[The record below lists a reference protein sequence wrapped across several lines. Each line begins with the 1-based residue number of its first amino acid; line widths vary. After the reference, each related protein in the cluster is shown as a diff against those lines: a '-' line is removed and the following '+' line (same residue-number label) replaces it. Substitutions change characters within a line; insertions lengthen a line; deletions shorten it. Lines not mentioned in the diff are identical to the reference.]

1 MKLRCPECVKM
12 VEATLDDLH
21 GEYSCDDCGLI
32 LLDQILDDKP
42 KEMVEQTSYKY
53 ASKGIGTDTSIH
65 RMTSS
70 ERKIQ
75 VGIDY
80 CTMICAEVDFSRSLR
95 EQVYYY
101 YRHLK
106 VIRQVG
112 RKWTYEERACALAF
126 YVMRENNLPC
136 SVAQISQHLEAQPK
150 RVSQCARVIA
160 TSLGKPHILSQT
172 NYGGL
177 AQRYGQE
184 LGIEKSFEIPTVFNY
199 LSKISESSGFPVN
212 PTLVAVSITIYVK
225 LVDLPIT
232 QSDIANVC
240 NISNNSIGKAR
251 KRLFGAMGTEM
262 KAMKFITLEQFING
276 VYE

>member
-1 MKLRCPECVKM
+1 MKMQCPECQKM
-12 VEATLDDLH
+12 VEATLDDYH
-21 GEYSCDDCGLI
+21 GEYSCVSCGLI
-32 LLDQILDDKP
+32 LLDKILDDKP
-42 KEMVEQTSYKY
+42 KEMVEQTSHRF
-53 ASKGIGTDTSIH
+53 ASKGLGTDTSIH
-65 RMTSS
+65 RITSS

-80 CTMICAEVDFSRSLR
+80 CTMICAELDLGRSFR

-106 VIRQVG
+106 IIRQVG

-126 YVMRENNLPC
+126 YVLRENHIPC
-136 SVAQISQHLEAQPK
+136 SVADVSRHLEALPK

-160 TSLGKPHILSQT
+160 KSLGKPHILSQT

-184 LGIEKSFEIPTVFNY
+184 MGIDCPHKIPQIFNY
-199 LSKISESSGFPVN
+199 LSKCAEEFGLPVN

-225 LVDLPIT
+225 LMDLPVT
-232 QSDIANVC
+232 QATISETCA
-240 NISNNSIGKAR
+240 ISNNSIGRTR
-251 KRLFGAMGTEM
+251 KRLLKAMGTEM
-262 KAMKFITLEQFING
+262 KAMKFITLEQFVNG